1 MLKTE
6 HDQAGAMGW
15 RDYRGN
21 PTRTHPIV
29 AESMRELLNKSENER
44 SGVFSTAMSFLS
56 LYRDP
61 VVAANTERS
70 EFQISDLMNHERPVS
85 LYLVVP
91 LASRDRLR
99 PLIRLILNQIVR
111 TLTTTMTYR
120 NGRAVA
126 NYKHPLLLMLD
137 EFPVLGRLEV
147 FAEALSLIAGYG
159 LRACLIAQD
168 LSQIHAA
175 YGHDESITSNC
186 NTRVAFTPNRIET
199 ARWISAMAGETT
211 VRHSHRT
218 VTNTGASMSEPEIAR
233 SMMTPDE
240 VMRMSE
246 NEGLIFTSGHPAIR
260 ATKLRYFREPLF
272 IERARTPPPGQS
284 DRIRPQ
290 TQPATAAVPSQ
301 I

>member
-1 MLKTE
+1 
-6 HDQAGAMGW
+6 
-15 RDYRGN
+15 
-21 PTRTHPIV
+21 
-29 AESMRELLNKSENER
+29 
-44 SGVFSTAMSFLS
+44 
-56 LYRDP
+56 
-61 VVAANTERS
+61 
-70 EFQISDLMNHERPVS
+70 
-85 LYLVVP
+85 
-91 LASRDRLR
+91 
-99 PLIRLILNQIVR
+99 
-111 TLTTTMTYR
+111 
-120 NGRAVA
+120 
-126 NYKHPLLLMLD
+126 MLD

-218 VTNTGASMSEPEIAR
+218 VTNTGATMSEPEVAR

-272 IERARTPPPGQS
+272 IERARIAPPPRS
-284 DRIRPQ
+284 DRIIWPSSAPPMV
-290 TQPATAAVPSQ
+290 PATGPAVPSQ
-301 I
+301 AGGLVPPPPPSPEMSQPGSTGTVAPLNGSVGAENAPEQGVLFLKKRTSVNGKASAAAAATKAGKLL